1 MVNRPNTEAPKPWPL
16 QIFRRMPCHPL
27 WRRRRTQR
35 ETPDS
40 CCWTW
45 EHQAVHVALTYHYLL
60 YIYIYIYACACYTCD
75 WNFATW
81 MDMLSKITMAC
92 FWEKYRSMGCPR
104 IGYDYPAVYSCISC
118 SSSSLISRQ
127 KYHVLNPFK
136 SNNILYNIPR
146 SYNIY
151 IYIYVL
157 ILYIC
162 VCVKHPQITRNGWY
176 KPSPAG

>member
-1 MVNRPNTEAPKPWPL
+1 ML
-16 QIFRRMPCHPL
+16 L
-27 WRRRRTQR
+27 W
-35 ETPDS
+35 
-40 CCWTW
+40 
-45 EHQAVHVALTYHYLL
+45 HIIIY
-60 YIYIYIYACACYTCD
+60 YIYIYACACYTCD

-104 IGYDYPAVYSCISC
+104 IGYVYPAVYSCISC

-136 SNNILYNIPR
+136 SNHILYNIPR

-151 IYIYVL
+151 IYYI
-157 ILYIC
+157 IYIC
-162 VCVKHPQITRNGWY
+162 LNPIYTYVCVWNIPRSPEMGGINHPQPGSCFQAHFRRAVARRNLGESEEAREDLQAMAAMGNTWMDW
-176 KPSPAG
+176 PW